1 MENQYNVSSPV
12 YTIFPSDTSPNQLH
26 SSDTIIS
33 TNSCTGSF
41 MLPSPKYTGV
51 KQPNAFRNTQQSLLI
66 QPQDAAASLFYSPH
80 IASVQPIPLSVDI
93 SNQQFSSSIFYPLNG
108 FKVECSNNLND
119 SMAVTQEDAID
130 SKVHFVSTTNPY
142 DSSYP
147 PTPTTPRNESFFPM
161 TPPIE
166 TNPAIYYDRGQY
178 FLHFAKPRDPFQAF
192 KNFIIA
198 TNLGSQQAK
207 HQVAYCLQHGIG
219 VEKDEKKAIE
229 IYLENANSDPPIAA
243 SLCQLGICFQMGI
256 GVEVDPSR
264 AVKYYE
270 RAVHIGNLDAMF
282 NLAYCLR
289 RGIGT
294 PVDYQHAYNLYLR
307 LAELGDPQGMKF
319 AGNCYSAG
327 IGTLKNEA
335 EATKWFH
342 RSSECDHYWG
352 GKMEYALLLYES
364 AMSAIELGHVPFDF
378 SASNFMEAYR
388 LIREVCENFPSSP
401 GPNKLILGKFYH
413 FGIGCQKDFQKAL
426 HWYEKALNSY
436 FMSPQ
441 LIQECES
448 LINDIHQ
455 IFDTSLSTAIKNEIL
470 IGGF

>member
-1 MENQYNVSSPV
+1 MENQYDVPSPV
-12 YTIFPSDTSPNQLH
+12 YTIFPSVNTSPIQLH
-26 SSDTIIS
+26 SMIHSDTIIS
-33 TNSCTGSF
+33 SNPCTGGF
-41 MLPSPKYTGV
+41 MLPSPK
-51 KQPNAFRNTQQSLLI
+51 PNGGILLTV
-66 QPQDAAASLFYSPH
+66 F
-80 IASVQPIPLSVDI
+80 
-93 SNQQFSSSIFYPLNG
+93 
-108 FKVECSNNLND
+108 
-119 SMAVTQEDAID
+119 
-130 SKVHFVSTTNPY
+130 HFVSTTNPY

-178 FLHFAKPRDPFQAF
+178 LLHFAKPRDPFQAF
-192 KNFIIA
+192 KNFVIA
-198 TNLGSQQAK
+198 TNLGSLRAK

-219 VEKDEKKAIE
+219 VEKDEKKAVE
-229 IYLENANSDPPIAA
+229 IYLETANSDPPIAA
-243 SLCQLGICFQMGI
+243 SLCQLGICFQIGI

-270 RAVHIGNLDAMF
+270 RAVHIGNPDAMF

-294 PVDYQHAYNLYLR
+294 PVDCQHAYNLYLR

-327 IGTLKNEA
+327 IGTPKNDA
-335 EATKWFH
+335 EAFKWFH

-364 AMSAIELGHVPFDF
+364 AMSAIELGHVALDF
-378 SASNFMEAYR
+378 AAPNFCEAFH
-388 LIREVCENFPSSP
+388 LIREVCENFPSCP
-401 GPNKLILGKFYH
+401 GLNKLMLGKFYH

-426 HWYEKALNSY
+426 QWYEKALKSY
-436 FMSPQ
+436 FMTTQS
-441 LIQECES
+441 LRECES
-448 LINDIHQ
+448 LINDIRQ
-455 IFDTSLSTAIKNEIL
+455 SFDSSLSTAIKNEIL